1 MWHRLFFEFAIEV
14 KTPVQGEDYYSC
26 YKNASSVSA
35 ALPCILTHGCSSAC
49 NAARLQPH
57 WKRWWLQ
64 IWKLSLI
71 DGGITNHMIL
81 QRRWLVRWNRSQN
94 SLENQKPL
102 VSHNSLGT
110 SRTPRTGRQDPKKK
124 DHKNTSPTLS
134 NRRQT
139 RDIQQV
145 LTRSAD
151 RVFCRN
157 EVRIE
162 IRQKATTQK
171 RAKKRLRDVTHQLQN
186 MHQNREKNYVVN
198 GSSVFE
204 RSQIIIVHNVF
215 SFFSSSAS
223 SARREPHIASS
234 DSCVFLLHL
243 SSVTRLFN
251 SFPIIFSST
260 SVES

>member
-1 MWHRLFFEFAIEV
+1 M
-14 KTPVQGEDYYSC
+14 
-26 YKNASSVSA
+26 SA
-35 ALPCILTHGCSSAC
+35 GLPRILTHGCSSAW

-81 QRRWLVRWNRSQN
+81 QRRRLVRWNRSQN
-94 SLENQKPL
+94 SLENQKPV

-110 SRTPRTGRQDPKKK
+110 SFPRTPRTERQ

-134 NRRQT
+134 DWRQT
-139 RDIQQV
+139 RDIQKV
-145 LTRSAD
+145 LTRSSE

-171 RAKKRLRDVTHQLQN
+171 RAKKRLRDVTHQLPK
-186 MHQNREKNYVVN
+186 HAPK
-198 GSSVFE
+198 
-204 RSQIIIVHNVF
+204 
-215 SFFSSSAS
+215 
-223 SARREPHIASS
+223 
-234 DSCVFLLHL
+234 
-243 SSVTRLFN
+243 
-251 SFPIIFSST
+251 
-260 SVES
+260 